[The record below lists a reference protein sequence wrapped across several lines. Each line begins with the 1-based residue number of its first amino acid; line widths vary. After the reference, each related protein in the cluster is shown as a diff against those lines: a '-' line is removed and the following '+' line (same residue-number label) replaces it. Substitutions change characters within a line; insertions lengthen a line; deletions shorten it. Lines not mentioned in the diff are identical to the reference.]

1 MTCGDCGKKLRS
13 SWAKGKYKHYAYY
26 LCQTKGC
33 DSYGKSIP
41 RARIEDAFGDV
52 VRTLQPTP
60 GLLQLAEMMF
70 RDAWAARLDQMKDAS
85 KSVRRQIAEADKQIE
100 SLLDR
105 IMSATNDAV
114 ISAYEQKIGLLEKDK
129 TRLHDT
135 LIHQA
140 PAPKRFDEA
149 LELSL
154 RFLSSP
160 WKIWESGNILL
171 RRTLLRLAFTEG
183 FSYHRTE
190 GARTPKTTLPFKV
203 LGAVLGVENKDGAAG
218 EN

>member
-13 SWAKGKYKHYAYY
+13 SWAKGKCKHYAYY

-41 RARIEDAFGDV
+41 RARAEDAFGDV
-52 VRTLQPTP
+52 VRTLQPTL

-85 KSVRRQIAEADKQIE
+85 KSVRRQIAEADKQIV

-105 IMSATNDAV
+105 IMGATNDAV
-114 ISAYEQKIGLLEKDK
+114 ISADEQKIGVLERDK

-135 LIHQA
+135 FIHQA
-140 PAPKRFDEA
+140 PASKRFAEA

-171 RRTLLRLAFTEG
+171 RRTLIRSAFAEG

-190 GARTPKTTLPFKV
+190 GGERPKQPYHLRI
-203 LGAVLGVENKDGAAG
+203 
-218 EN
+218 